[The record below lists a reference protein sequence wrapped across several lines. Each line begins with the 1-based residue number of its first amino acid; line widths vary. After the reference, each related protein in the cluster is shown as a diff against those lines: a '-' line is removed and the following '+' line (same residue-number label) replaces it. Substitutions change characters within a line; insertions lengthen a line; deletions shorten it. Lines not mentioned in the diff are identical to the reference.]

1 MQDGSRVVFL
11 GAPARQR
18 FGLLN
23 EMLRAIGVICLLGV
37 IVGPA
42 VWIADI
48 LGVRMPWIT
57 VREAFILMLAAFLT
71 ANAVVVAHIAMVSN
85 LPKRQKWHWLHRA
98 MLPFTPFAALEY
110 LMRGGAQH

>member
-1 MQDGSRVVFL
+1 
-11 GAPARQR
+11 
-18 FGLLN
+18 
-23 EMLRAIGVICLLGV
+23 MLRAIGVICLLGV
-37 IVGPA
+37 IIGPA

-57 VREAFILMLAAFLT
+57 VREAFLLMLVALSS

-98 MLPFTPFAALEY
+98 MLPFTPFAAFEY
-110 LMRGGAQH
+110 LMRGGAQN